1 MASETSTPVAG
12 GETIRTLPVVTYKY
26 PQQGLPPISF
36 TDFEI
41 GPLPGGPWQLTV
53 ERSDIERWA
62 RLFDDDPAELLAAGT
77 APPDI
82 LYYPGMN
89 LPAPKR
95 DYGGPMSRYWAE
107 YCGPIPIGEPLE
119 LTGAVT
125 EKFLRR
131 GRGGMTFELVAR
143 VGGKV
148 VQRHWRRFALRLA
161 AGEAEGWSE
170 RGSDPRPPEPE
181 TTAEAFGPRLLACT
195 QERYDDFEGPGEVT
209 GHTSLEAAAAGGHP
223 TTTAQ
228 GALSFGLLTRLMRDR
243 FGAGFTEDGSI
254 DVRLVR
260 PTYEGEMLAA
270 RGAVL
275 GEEEGRLHC
284 RIWAENR
291 AGEPVTTGVAS
302 VPAAT

>member
-1 MASETSTPVAG
+1 MASDVSAPVAG
-12 GETIRTLPVVTYKY
+12 SGALRTLPVVTYKY
-26 PQQGLPPISF
+26 PQQGLTPISF
-36 TDFEI
+36 SDYEI

-53 ERSDIERWA
+53 TTSDVERWA
-62 RLFDDDPAELLAAGT
+62 LLFDDNPAEALAAGA

-107 YCGPIPIGEPLE
+107 YRGPIPIGEPIE

-143 VGGKV
+143 AGGQV

-161 AGEAEGWSE
+161 EEEGEGWPE
-170 RGSDPRPPEPE
+170 RGSDPRPPDATPS
-181 TTAEAFGPRLLACT
+181 AEAFGPRLMACT
-195 QERYDDFEGPGEVT
+195 QDRYDDFEGPGEVT
-209 GHTSLEAAAAGGHP
+209 GHTSLEAARAGGHP
-223 TTTAQ
+223 ATTAQ

-243 FGAGFTEDGSI
+243 FGRHFTEDGTI

-260 PTYEGEMLAA
+260 PTYEGERLAA

-275 GEEEGRLHC
+275 GVENGRLHC

-302 VPAAT
+302 VPAAD

>member
-1 MASETSTPVAG
+1 MASETGAPAAG
-12 GETIRTLPVVTYKY
+12 AEAIRTLPVVTYKY

-53 ERSDIERWA
+53 GRSDIERWA

-107 YCGPIPIGEPLE
+107 YCGPIPIGEPLQ

-143 VGGKV
+143 AGGSV

-170 RGSDPRPPEPE
+170 RGSDPRPPEPDPA
-181 TTAEAFGPRLLACT
+181 AESFGPRLLACT

-209 GHTSLEAAAAGGHP
+209 GHTSLEAARAGGHP

-243 FGAGFTEDGSI
+243 FGAAFTEDGSI

-270 RGAVL
+270 RGAIL
-275 GEEEGRLHC
+275 GEEDGRLHC

>member
-1 MASETSTPVAG
+1 MASDTQAPAASGAAL
-12 GETIRTLPVVTYKY
+12 RALAVVTYKY

-36 TDFEI
+36 SDFEI
-41 GPLPGGPWQLTV
+41 GPLPDGPWQLTV
-53 ERSDIERWA
+53 APSDVERWA
-62 RLFDDDPAELLAAGT
+62 RLFDDDPAEALAAGT

-89 LPAPKR
+89 LPAPRR

-107 YCGPIPIGEPLE
+107 YVGPLPIGEPIE
-119 LTGAVT
+119 LAGAVT

-143 VGGKV
+143 VGGV
-148 VQRHWRRFALRLA
+148 VAQRHWRRFALRLA
-161 AGEAEGWSE
+161 EGEADGWAE
-170 RGSDPRPPEPE
+170 RGSDPRPPEP
-181 TTAEAFGPRLLACT
+181 APDAVAFGPRLMRCT
-195 QERYDDFEGPGEVT
+195 QDRYDDFEGPGEVT
-209 GHTSLEAAAAGGHP
+209 GHTSLEAARAGGHP

-243 FGAGFTEDGSI
+243 FGERFTQDGTI

-260 PTYEGEMLAA
+260 PTDEGELLTA
-270 RGAVL
+270 RGYFL
-275 GEEEGRLHC
+275 GHKGGRLHC

-302 VPAAT
+302 VPSES